1 MRFTT
6 DRPSTPPEVLI
17 GKTLAMFAHPYA
29 AWRTGTPSVCTV
41 VVAAYFA
48 ASYVVV
54 LIALK
59 LA

>member
-6 DRPSTPPEVLI
+6 DRPSTSPEVLI

-29 AWRTGTPSVCTV
+29 AWRTGTPAARTV

-48 ASYVVV
+48 ASYAVV

-59 LA
+59 VA

>member
-1 MRFTT
+1 MRFIT
-6 DRPSTPPEVLI
+6 DRPKTSPEVLI

-29 AWRTGTPSVCTV
+29 RWRPGTPSARTV
-41 VVAAYFA
+41 MVAAYFV